1 VSTEQFTPIQQRAA
15 AALLGAIVGD
25 AAAQTS
31 HWNYDR
37 SAFHAKL
44 RSEGRF
50 ETPEFFR
57 SNGFYT
63 VTSGRNSCYGDQI
76 IAIAE
81 HLVNNPKDPLG
92 QTNTA
97 KLVDKLEATFDGAS
111 AYGPWPLDPEAP
123 KPTMPIA
130 GPWRHGSLK
139 GFLDNLRAGKRE
151 IPECG
156 SDDFQADC
164 FAKAI
169 PCVALYA
176 GHPELLAFVETAV
189 RSGATVSG
197 PVPLPTE
204 KNVYCVIR
212 SPFKDKDSR
221 EHFEIRTHKRLIDI
235 HSPTPKT
242 VDSLMR
248 LDLPAGIDIEIKL

>member
-63 VTSGRNSCYGDQI
+63 VTPGRNSCYGDQI

-81 HLVNNPKDPLG
+81 HLVNNPRDPLG

-123 KPTMPIA
+123 KPTAPAPAPVTLAAPTATLITASLSPTAPVA
-130 GPWRHGSLK
+130 GR
-139 GFLDNLRAGKRE
+139 RAAAPAPPVAPASPGGDDGE
-151 IPECG
+151 YD
-156 SDDFQADC
+156 DDF
-164 FAKAI
+164 
-169 PCVALYA
+169 
-176 GHPELLAFVETAV
+176 EE
-189 RSGATVSG
+189 
-197 PVPLPTE
+197 
-204 KNVYCVIR
+204 VI
-212 SPFKDKDSR
+212 DED
-221 EHFEIRTHKRLIDI
+221 DN
-235 HSPTPKT
+235 
-242 VDSLMR
+242 
-248 LDLPAGIDIEIKL
+248 